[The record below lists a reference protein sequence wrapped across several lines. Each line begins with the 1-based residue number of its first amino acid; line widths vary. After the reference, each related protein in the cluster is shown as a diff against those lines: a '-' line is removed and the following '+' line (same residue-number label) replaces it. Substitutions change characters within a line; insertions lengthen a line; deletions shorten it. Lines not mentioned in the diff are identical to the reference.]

1 MCENYLLSPLAE
13 KKLLDILRLF
23 ELDTI
28 FIDVILFTEYSE
40 KIEIIG
46 DHSLISES
54 SEELNFWLHQ
64 LKLKDFTDINIGQM
78 KGLVD
83 TSKNRYDVIFKIN
96 NHLYLF
102 VSKQR
107 DQDKITETEAIQIEV
122 LASDIAEIMLA
133 QYV

>member
-83 TSKNRYDVIFKIN
+83 TSKNRYDVI
-96 NHLYLF
+96 
-102 VSKQR
+102 
-107 DQDKITETEAIQIEV
+107 
-122 LASDIAEIMLA
+122 
-133 QYV
+133 